1 MKRVLLIGITLAL
14 AAVGPNI
21 FPAAQAGY
29 SNLATLATYALL
41 PSVIALIVIAL
52 ASRQREPKLWQGIVW
67 GGLAGAAATVPLEI
81 VRLTGFHF
89 GYMPGNLPRLMG
101 VLLLNRFT
109 LGPSVASNFAGWAYH
124 FWNGASFGII
134 YALLFGTRRR
144 WAGLVYGIAIGIGF
158 MLSPV
163 VTSLGVGRFGL
174 QFSYG
179 FPVTVLLAHAAFGL
193 ALAWLSNKWTRQEKS
208 AALSA
213 LLSCIAPHENTYS
226 ARSRTV

>member
-1 MKRVLLIGITLAL
+1 MKRVLLIGIILAL

-29 SNLATLATYALL
+29 SNLATLAKYALL
-41 PSVIALIVIAL
+41 PSIIALVATAL
-52 ASRQREPKLWQGIVW
+52 AIRTRQPNLYRAIVLGGI
-67 GGLAGAAATVPLEI
+67 AGAVATVPLEI

-101 VLLLNRFT
+101 VLLLNRFM
-109 LGPSVASNFAGWAYH
+109 LGPSIASDVAGWSYH

-134 YALLFGTRRR
+134 YAVAVLFGTRRR
-144 WAGLVYGIAIGIGF
+144 WVGVLYGIAIGIGF
-158 MLSPV
+158 MVSPV

-179 FPVTVLLAHAAFGL
+179 FPVTVLFAHAAFGL
-193 ALAWLSNKWTRQEKS
+193 ALAWLAKRWAHREPSP
-208 AALSA
+208 AFLAI
-213 LLSCIAPHENTYS
+213 LSCVQLQK
-226 ARSRTV
+226 ARGSLS